1 MMKSWLKQLLF
12 LVIPIMI
19 ISSAFL
25 MKNIELKKE
34 LGEQYQRE
42 MQQANGYLGALSRM
56 SSIELQATG
65 ESNLFL
71 YQLIYLSHISF
82 TIQHQ
87 ELADLLM
94 NTEHKLRSVS
104 SLNEEELKALDT
116 DIRKLAFTVNDLIDE
131 VGDKRMDWY
140 QFYQRPSKRVLER
153 IDERL
158 AMEY

>member
-1 MMKSWLKQLLF
+1 MKSRLKQLLF
-12 LVIPIMI
+12 LVIPIII

-34 LGEQYQRE
+34 IGEQYQRE

-56 SSIELQATG
+56 SSSELQETG
-65 ESNLFL
+65 ESNLFQ

-104 SLNEEELKALDT
+104 SLNEEELKALDRN
-116 DIRKLAFTVNDLIDE
+116 IRKLAFTVNDLIVE

-140 QFYQRPSKRVLER
+140 QFYQRPSKSVIER

>member
-1 MMKSWLKQLLF
+1 MKSRIKQLLF
-12 LVIPIMI
+12 LVVPIMI
-19 ISSAFL
+19 ISSTFL
-25 MKNIELKKE
+25 MKNMELKKE
-34 LGEQYQRE
+34 LGDQYQRE
-42 MQQANGYLGALSRM
+42 MQQASGYLGALSRM
-56 SSIELQATG
+56 SPSELQATG

-82 TIQHQ
+82 TIQHD

-94 NTEHKLRSVS
+94 ETEHQLRSVT
-104 SLNEEELKALDT
+104 SLNEKELTELVT
-116 DIRKLAFTVNDLIDE
+116 DIRKLAFTVNDLIVE

-140 QFYQRPSKRVLER
+140 QFYQRPSKSVLER

>member
-1 MMKSWLKQLLF
+1 MKFWLKQLLF
-12 LVIPIMI
+12 LVVPIII

-25 MKNIELKKE
+25 MENIELKKE
-34 LGEQYQRE
+34 IGGQYHRE

-56 SSIELQATG
+56 SSSELQATG

-71 YQLIYLSHISF
+71 YQLIYLTHISF

-87 ELADLLM
+87 DLADLLM
-94 NTEHKLRSVS
+94 DTEHQLRSVS
-104 SLNEEELKALDT
+104 SLNEEELKALET
-116 DIRKLAFTVNDLIDE
+116 DIRKLAFTVNDLIGE
-131 VGDKRMDWY
+131 VGDNRMDWY
-140 QFYQRPSKRVLER
+140 HFYQRPSKSVLER

>member
-1 MMKSWLKQLLF
+1 MKSRLKQLLF
-12 LVIPIMI
+12 LVIPIII

-56 SSIELQATG
+56 SSSELQETG

-82 TIQHQ
+82 AIQHQ

-94 NTEHKLRSVS
+94 DTEHQLRSVS
-104 SLNEEELKALDT
+104 SLNEEELKALDR

-140 QFYQRPSKRVLER
+140 QFYQSPSKSVIER

>member
-1 MMKSWLKQLLF
+1 MKSRLKQLLF
-12 LVIPIMI
+12 LVIPIII

-56 SSIELQATG
+56 SSSELQETG

-87 ELADLLM
+87 DLADLLM
-94 NTEHKLRSVS
+94 ETEHQLRSVS
-104 SLNEEELKALDT
+104 SLNEEELTALET
-116 DIRKLAFTVNDLIDE
+116 DIRKLAFTVNDLIVE

-140 QFYQRPSKRVLER
+140 QFYQRPSKSVIER

>member
-1 MMKSWLKQLLF
+1 MKSRLKQLLF
-12 LVIPIMI
+12 LVIPIII

-56 SSIELQATG
+56 SSSELQETG

-94 NTEHKLRSVS
+94 DTEHKLRSVS

-140 QFYQRPSKRVLER
+140 QFYQRPSKSVIER

>member
-1 MMKSWLKQLLF
+1 MKSRLKQLLF
-12 LVIPIMI
+12 LVIPIII

-56 SSIELQATG
+56 SSSELQETG

-87 ELADLLM
+87 DLADLLM
-94 NTEHKLRSVS
+94 ETEHQLRSVS
-104 SLNEEELKALDT
+104 SLNEEELTALET
-116 DIRKLAFTVNDLIDE
+116 DIRKLAFMVNDLIVE

-140 QFYQRPSKRVLER
+140 QFYQRPSKSVIER

>member
-1 MMKSWLKQLLF
+1 MKSRLKQLLF
-12 LVIPIMI
+12 LVIPIII

-34 LGEQYQRE
+34 LGDQYQRE

-56 SSIELQATG
+56 SSSELQETG

-104 SLNEEELKALDT
+104 SLNEEELKALDR

-140 QFYQRPSKRVLER
+140 QFYQSPSKSVIER

-158 AMEY
+158 EMEY

>member
-1 MMKSWLKQLLF
+1 MKSRIKQLF
-12 LVIPIMI
+12 ILVVPILI

-25 MKNIELKKE
+25 MKNMELKKE
-34 LGEQYQRE
+34 LGDQYQRE
-42 MQQANGYLGALSRM
+42 MQQASDYLGALSRM
-56 SSIELQATG
+56 SPSELQETG

-94 NTEHKLRSVS
+94 DTEHKLRSVS

-116 DIRKLAFTVNDLIDE
+116 DIRKLAFTVNDLIVE
-131 VGDKRMDWY
+131 IGDKRMDWY
-140 QFYQRPSKRVLER
+140 QFHQRPSKSVLER